1 MNTMMDRH
9 RTYFERR
16 LVEER
21 LAAANASDPFAGLAH
36 LAFVRLYKMRLA
48 ESAPSPQAPAMP
60 GAAAVSSGPGSAE
73 ASDLY
78 RQFAG

>member
-9 RTYFERR
+9 RAYFERR

-21 LAAANASDPFAGLAH
+21 LAAANADDPFAGLAH

-48 ESAPSPQAPAMP
+48 EPAPSPQAPALP
-60 GAAAVSSGPGSAE
+60 PIFARSSEPHGAGAIDFHG
-73 ASDLY
+73 
-78 RQFAG
+78 